1 MAVSKK
7 RKNSLKTKSNS
18 KTKKSRKL
26 KKVEKQT
33 KTKTSLCK
41 CKLNNSDSKHI
52 GIFSFSKIVYDN
64 GNISTKNYNSTSDT
78 MYQIASCSKFI
89 TAIVVAKLYELGK
102 LDYDTDINKYLKK
115 WKCPKKGITL
125 KHLLTHTSGSSDDN
139 GYLGYPPQ
147 DSQQQDLDLNIKIIN
162 GKLVSKPFNITEK
175 KGSKFMYSGA
185 GFQVI
190 QQVLEEITNERLYN
204 LMEKYIFTPLNMKN
218 STGKLLYEGQHKYSL
233 ADMDGLYRIYPETS
247 AAGVWMSCNDLLTLT
262 LDLMN
267 SYNDNSGKILQQET
281 MKLITTNYNTGDKS
295 LFPKWG
301 LGISLK
307 EDEEGRKKFGHGGYN
322 EGYKMVL
329 NCIPEKKNINIYM
342 LNYNSKYYNN
352 PKYKVPEKV
361 KQILDL

>member
-1 MAVSKK
+1 M
-7 RKNSLKTKSNS
+7 RKTKTI
-18 KTKKSRKL
+18 KIRKS

-33 KTKTSLCK
+33 KTKTSPCK
-41 CKLNNSDSKHI
+41 CKLSNIDSNNI
-52 GIFSFSKIVYDN
+52 GIFSCSKIVYDN
-64 GNISTKNYNSTSDT
+64 GNISAKNYNSTSDT

-125 KHLLTHTSGSSDDN
+125 KHLLTHTSGSSDRN
-139 GYLGYPPQ
+139 GYLGMFPQYPLT
-147 DSQQQDLDLNIKIIN
+147 QDLDLNIKIIN
-162 GKLVSKPFNITEK
+162 GNLFSKPFNITEK

-190 QQVLEEITNERLYN
+190 QQVLEEITNERLYI

-218 STGKLLYEGQHKYSL
+218 STGKLLYEGQHNYSL
-233 ADMDGLYRIYPETS
+233 ADMDGLYRIHPETS
-247 AAGVWMSCNDLLTLT
+247 AAGVWMSCNDLLTLS

-295 LFPKWG
+295 LFQTWG
-301 LGISLK
+301 LGISVK
-307 EDEEGRKKFGHGGYN
+307 EDEEGRKMYGHSGHN
-322 EGYKMVL
+322 EGYKMGFY
-329 NCIPEKKNINIYM
+329 CIPEKKYVNIYI
-342 LNYNSKYYNN
+342 LNYNSKYYYN
-352 PKYKVPEKV
+352 PKYKVSDKV
-361 KQILDL
+361 KQILDI